1 MSELVKSVALDN
13 GWIQLIKQA
22 KDMGM
27 TKEEIRA
34 FLLRQG
40 QIKFTK

>member
-1 MSELVKSVALDN
+1 MSEVVKSVALDS

-27 TKEEIRA
+27 TAEEIRA
-34 FLLRQG
+34 FLLGQR
-40 QIKFTK
+40 QIKITK